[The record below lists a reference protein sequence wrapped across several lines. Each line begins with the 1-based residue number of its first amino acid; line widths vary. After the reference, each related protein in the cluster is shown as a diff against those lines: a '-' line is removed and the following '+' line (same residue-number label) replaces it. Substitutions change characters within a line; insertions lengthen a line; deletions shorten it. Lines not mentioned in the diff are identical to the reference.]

1 MSLQNQ
7 PLNPSLNPES
17 IRLSRTDVHALDYG
31 SLVLFT
37 SGAFM
42 TQLPSYLSETCSMTF
57 ISQWGLGDGFTNLAD
72 LNPAARVVAQIH
84 KTPAKVYS
92 RVV

>member
-1 MSLQNQ
+1 MHW
-7 PLNPSLNPES
+7 
-17 IRLSRTDVHALDYG
+17 IMAACY
-31 SLVLFT
+31 LVLFT

-57 ISQWGLGDGFTNLAD
+57 ISQWELVMALLTWRILI
-72 LNPAARVVAQIH
+72 PARVVAQIH